1 MSGVTMRAVRTTVG
15 GDAERHGRRWAK
27 RVGAAVLAVGLL
39 AACDSAAGA
48 PTGEFSPAG
57 NTASKSPAVPTTLA
71 LTAPA
76 NKATKV
82 LTSSVLTF
90 TTNGTLD
97 TVTLT
102 GSDGKPVAGNVSSD
116 KKSWVPARQ
125 LAYSATY
132 KVVATASQ
140 GGENSKTLTSTF
152 TTMAQPSS
160 ITGADLYV
168 NDGDTVGIGLPIVVE
183 FTNSIPKSQRAAVE
197 RRLFVTSTPAV
208 EGSWH
213 WFSGSEIHY
222 RPRAYWPSGAKV
234 SVRLAIGGLPMGDG
248 SYGKRDRF
256 ATFTVGRAVTSKVVN
271 KDKTMYVYKDGKLIR
286 KFPISLGKRSTP
298 TSSGRMVAMEKAYK
312 KTFDS
317 GTFGVPSDSPDGYRQ
332 VVYFDVRF
340 TWGGEFVHAAPWS
353 VGSQGRENVSH
364 GCVNAS
370 TANASWF
377 YELTLKGDPIEVI
390 GTETRVEKGNGWTD
404 WELSWEQY
412 KAGSALR

>member
-1 MSGVTMRAVRTTVG
+1 MRAVRASSSDNVG
-15 GDAERHGRRWAK
+15 GQWAK

-39 AACDSAAGA
+39 AACDSASGA

-57 NTASKSPAVPTTLA
+57 NIAKSPSAPPTTLA

-90 TTNGTLD
+90 ATNGALE

-102 GSDGKPVAGNVSSD
+102 GTDGKPVPGNVATD
-116 KKSWVPARQ
+116 RKSWVPARQ
-125 LAYSATY
+125 LAYSTTY

-140 GGENSKTLTSTF
+140 GSGNSKSVTSTF
-152 TTMAQPSS
+152 TTMAKPYS

-168 NDGDTVGIGLPIVVE
+168 NDGDTVGVGLPIVVE
-183 FTNSIPKSQRAAVE
+183 FTNSIPKAQRAAVE
-197 RRLFVTSTPAV
+197 KRLFVTSTPAV

-213 WFSGSEIHY
+213 WFAANEIHY
-222 RPRAYWPSGAKV
+222 RPRDYWPTGTKV
-234 SVRLAIGGLPMGDG
+234 SVRLAIGGLPMGNG
-248 SYGKRDRF
+248 NYGKRDRF
-256 ATFTVGRAVTSKVVN
+256 ATFTVGRAVTSKIVN
-271 KDKTMYVYKDGKLIR
+271 KEKTMYVYRDGKLLR

-298 TSSGRMVAMEKAYK
+298 TSSGRMVAMEKAYQ

-332 VVYFDVRF
+332 VVYYDVRF

-377 YELTLKGDPIEVI
+377 YELTLKGDPIEVV
-390 GTETRVEKGNGWTD
+390 GTEVHVEKGNGWTD
-404 WELSWEQY
+404 WELSWEEY
-412 KAGSALR
+412 KAGSAIK